1 MNQLTIQ
8 DLAITVN
15 LIDACVERGAFKGNE
30 IYNVGQLREKL
41 ASVVIAAQKQN
52 EGEDEGEAVAAET
65 FQPAEE

>member
-8 DLAITVN
+8 DLAIAVN

-41 ASVVIAAQKQN
+41 ASIVVAAQRQN
-52 EGEDEGEAVAAET
+52 EEDNGTGET
-65 FQPAEE
+65 FQVAEE

>member
-8 DLAITVN
+8 DLAIAVN

-41 ASVVIAAQKQN
+41 ASVVVEAQKQ
-52 EGEDEGEAVAAET
+52 AEPET
-65 FQPAEE
+65 ESFVPAEE

>member
-8 DLAITVN
+8 DLNFVVN

-41 ASVVIAAQKQN
+41 AAVVVAN
-52 EGEDEGEAVAAET
+52 TPEASQEK
-65 FQPAEE
+65 PEN

>member
-15 LIDACVERGAFKGNE
+15 LIDAAVERGAFKGNE

-41 ASVVIAAQKQN
+41 ASVVIEAQRVQEAAQQSN
-52 EGEDEGEAVAAET
+52 VTAET
-65 FQPAEE
+65 FDAAGA

>member
-41 ASVVIAAQKQN
+41 ASVVIAAQKQA
-52 EGEDEGEAVAAET
+52 EDGGDAVAAET